1 MSELILENIK
11 AGFPL
16 KIGVTLTAFP
26 APEWSLLLI
35 MRGPGK
41 IDLASVADGA
51 SHRIEVSAVETS
63 AWAAGFYWYELRAQ
77 SADDV
82 QLVEEGRT
90 TVTPDLAAADASFD
104 GRSHAEK
111 VLASIEAVIENR
123 ATIDQQSYQI
133 NNRQLTRT
141 PLADLLKLRAQY
153 QAIVRSANAKKRGRS
168 LTGRRLL
175 TEF

>member
-1 MSELILENIK
+1 MADLILESIK

-16 KIGVTLTAFP
+16 KIGITLTAFP

-41 IDLASVADGA
+41 IDLSSAPDGSSHLFAASAA
-51 SHRIEVSAVETS
+51 ETT
-63 AWAAGFYWYELRAQ
+63 AWAAGHYWYELRAT
-77 SADDV
+77 SEDDL

-90 TVTPDLAAADASFD
+90 TVLRDLASAGVSFD
-104 GRSHAEK
+104 ERSHAEK

-123 ATIDQQSYQI
+123 ATMDQQSYQI
-133 NNRQLTRT
+133 NNRQLSRT
-141 PLADLLKLRAQY
+141 PIADLLKLRAQY
-153 QAIVRSANAKKRGRS
+153 QAQVRSAKAKKRGRS

>member
-1 MSELILENIK
+1 MDDQILQNIR

-16 KIGVTLTAFP
+16 KVGLTLTAFP

-35 MRGPGK
+35 LRGAGK
-41 IDLASVADGA
+41 MDLASVADGA
-51 SHRIEVSAVETS
+51 SHQIIATAAETA
-63 AWAAGFYWYELRAQ
+63 AWLPGPYWYELRAA
-77 SADDV
+77 SVDDV
-82 QLVEEGRT
+82 HLVEEGRC
-90 TVTPDLAAADASFD
+90 TVVADLAAADVSYDA
-104 GRSHAEK
+104 RSHAEK

-133 NNRQLTRT
+133 NNRQLART
-141 PLADLLKLRAQY
+141 PIADLLKLRATYRAQV
-153 QAIVRSANAKKRGRS
+153 QSAKAGKRGRS

>member
-1 MSELILENIK
+1 MAELILENIK

-16 KIGVTLTAFP
+16 KIGITLTAFP
-26 APEWSLLLI
+26 APDWSLTLI

-41 IDLASVADGA
+41 LDLVSVADGA
-51 SHRIEVSAVETS
+51 SHQIEVSAAETS
-63 AWAAGFYWYELRAQ
+63 AWAPGFYWYELRAQ

-90 TVTPDLAAADASFD
+90 TVLRDLASADASFD
-104 GRSHAEK
+104 ERSHAEK
-111 VLASIEAVIENR
+111 VLAAIEAVIENR
-123 ATIDQQSYQI
+123 ATVDQQSYQI

-141 PLADLLKLRAQY
+141 PLADLLKLRAVYLAQ
-153 QAIVRSANAKKRGRS
+153 VRSAKAKKRGRS